1 MLENLMDLV
10 KNFAGDSIIN
20 NPDIPNEHNDAAV
33 GTVSNSIVDTLKN
46 AIGNGK
52 LSDVTSLLGGQG
64 GDLNSNPLAQDIHGN
79 VISNLMYKFNLN
91 HGQASGI
98 AGNLMPSVLQN
109 LIHKTNDPNDKSFD
123 LQGIIGSLTG
133 GGGGVIGGLM
143 DKVKGLF
150 GN

>member
-33 GTVSNSIVDTLKN
+33 GTVSNSIMDTLKS
-46 AIGNGK
+46 AIGSGQ
-52 LSDVTSLLGGQG
+52 LSDVTSFLGGQG
-64 GDLNSNPLAQDIHGN
+64 GDLNANPLFQNINGN
-79 VISNLMYKFNLN
+79 VIQNLMNQFNLN
-91 HGQASGI
+91 QGQASGI
-98 AGNLMPSVLQN
+98 AGNLIPSVLQN
-109 LIHKTNDPNDKSFD
+109 LISKTNDPSDNSFD
-123 LQGIIGSLTG
+123 LQGIIGSLSG
-133 GGGGVIGGLM
+133 GGGNGIGGLM

>member
-20 NPDIPNEHNDAAV
+20 NPAIPDEHNDAAV
-33 GTVSNSIVDTLKN
+33 GTVSNSIMDTLKN
-46 AIGNGK
+46 AIGGGQ
-52 LSDVTSLLGGQG
+52 LSDVTNLLGGQG
-64 GDLNSNPLAQDIHGN
+64 GDLNSNSLVQNIHGN
-79 VISNLMYKFNLN
+79 VIQNLMEKFNLD

-98 AGNLMPSVLQN
+98 AGNLIPNVLQN
-109 LIHKTNDPNDKSFD
+109 LIHKTNDPGDNSFD
-123 LQGIIGSLTG
+123 LNGIIGSLTG
-133 GGGGVIGGLM
+133 GGGGIGGLM

>member
-10 KNFAGDSIIN
+10 KNFSGDSIIN

-33 GTVSNSIVDTLKN
+33 GTVSNSIMDTLKN
-46 AIGNGK
+46 AVGGGQ

-64 GDLNSNPLAQDIHGN
+64 GDLNSNPLAQNINGN
-79 VISNLMYKFNLN
+79 VISNLMDKFNLN
-91 HGQASGI
+91 QGQASGI
-98 AGNLMPSVLQN
+98 AGSLIPNVLQN
-109 LIHKTNDPNDKSFD
+109 LIHKTNDPNDSSFD

-133 GGGGVIGGLM
+133 GGGSGIGGLM